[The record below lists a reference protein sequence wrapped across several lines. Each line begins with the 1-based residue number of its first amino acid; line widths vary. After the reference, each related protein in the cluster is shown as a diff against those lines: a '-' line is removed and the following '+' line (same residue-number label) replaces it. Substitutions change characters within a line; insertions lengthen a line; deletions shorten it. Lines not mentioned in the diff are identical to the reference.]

1 LGLFDF
7 FRPTPTR
14 DKFSQLALKAFAD
27 TGYPYPLRYDAEEF
41 RLVGATDASRIINL
55 TNAYMAYCNAPRKQ
69 RRQALLDFVR
79 GMHAPDLPTTF
90 AEARDK
96 LLPVIR
102 GRGALEYVRLL
113 PETLDSGV
121 PYIDAFAPLSADSVI
136 MLACDSER
144 TIQTLTGATLKN
156 WGVSFD
162 EALAV
167 ATDNLRD
174 ASAPK
179 FERAAPGIFVGNWGD
194 SYDASRLLFSD
205 LFYRL
210 ELGGE
215 PVAMAPTRQ
224 RLLAASANDKVALM
238 GMLALA
244 RSAVEQEGRQVSAL
258 MYRFEGGKPVEFV
271 SDDADVNAMA
281 QDLKKIFLQD
291 DYHSQKQLLDKLN
304 TKANLDVFVAS
315 YKLLQSQDS
324 GRIFS
329 YGVWTD
335 NVDTLLPEVDKV
347 ALVRYHEESGE
358 PDTRVVA
365 WEELRAQFAELQQAV
380 PGYPVRYRLSRFPS
394 REQLDGFSST
404 GFDA

>member
-7 FRPTPTR
+7 FRSTPTR
-14 DKFSQLALKAFAD
+14 EKFAQQAIKAFAD
-27 TGYPYPLRYDAEEF
+27 SGYPHALKYDAEEF
-41 RLVGATDASRIINL
+41 RLVGVTDASRIINL
-55 TNAYMAYCNAPRKQ
+55 TNAYLAVCAAPRKQ
-69 RRQALLDFVR
+69 RQHALMEFVR
-79 GMHAPDLPTTF
+79 GMHAPELPDTF
-90 AEARDK
+90 AEARGR

-113 PETLDSGV
+113 PETLDAGV

-144 TIQTLTGATLKN
+144 TIQTLTGATLNN

-162 EALAV
+162 EALAA
-167 ATDNLRD
+167 ATGNLRD
-174 ASAPK
+174 ISAPQ
-179 FERAAPGIFVGNWGD
+179 FERVAPGIFLGKWGD
-194 SYDASRLLFSD
+194 SYDSSRLLFSD

-215 PVAMAPTRQ
+215 PVVMAPTRQ
-224 RLLAASANDKVALM
+224 SLLVASANDKVALT

-244 RSAVEQEGRQVSAL
+244 RVAVEKEGRQVSAL

-271 SDDADVNAMA
+271 PQDAELAAMA

-304 TKANLDVFVAS
+304 AKARLDVFVAS
-315 YKLLQSQDS
+315 YKLLQAKDS
-324 GRIFS
+324 GRIHS

-335 NVDTLLPEVDKV
+335 KVDTLLPEVDKV

-365 WEELRAQFAELQQAV
+365 WDELRAQFAELQQAV
-380 PGYPVRYRLSRFPS
+380 PGYPVRYRLSRFPT
-394 REQLDGFSST
+394 REQLDSFSVT
-404 GFDA
+404 EFDA